1 MADGK
6 ELDQQ
11 TGKINI
17 RINITK
23 IKMLDSSECFPECG
37 DCNLYILLM
46 EMQNVITTLEYNLSV
61 H

>member
-17 RINITK
+17 GINITK
-23 IKMLDSSECFPECG
+23 IK
-37 DCNLYILLM
+37 IK
-46 EMQNVITTLEYNLSV
+46 
-61 H
+61 

>member
-17 RINITK
+17 GINITK
-23 IKMLDSSECFPECG
+23 IKIKQECVMALNYLIKG
-37 DCNLYILLM
+37 LNSI
-46 EMQNVITTLEYNLSV
+46 V
-61 H
+61 

>member
-23 IKMLDSSECFPECG
+23 IKIKQEC
-37 DCNLYILLM
+37 LM
-46 EMQNVITTLEYNLSV
+46 ALNCFIKGLNSIV
-61 H
+61 